1 MTCLRTNE
9 ESFATRKSDGCPVG
23 VRTKVLVGDDSV
35 VVVVVVVVVVECC
48 DDEMMMRRKHV
59 SVVSII

>member
-1 MTCLRTNE
+1 MTRFRTNE
-9 ESFATRKSDGCPVG
+9 ESFATRKRDGCPVG
-23 VRTKVLVGDDSV
+23 VRTKVLVGDDS